1 MIQTVIC
8 ARDEYSKIYVYIVF
22 LLVKISLTIFYLLK
36 CRPIYHV
43 DLYDNIIMLKWDGN
57 PDDYYVLYKRSQ

>member
-1 MIQTVIC
+1 MP
-8 ARDEYSKIYVYIVF
+8 RFMYIVF

-43 DLYDNIIMLKWDGN
+43 GLYDDIIMLKGDGN
-57 PDDYYVLYKRSQ
+57 PDDYYVLYKRS